1 MGRFLMKDVFVISAI
16 RTAVGRQRGYFREF
30 MAPELLACVLDESVN
45 SIKLDA
51 KEVDDVITGCV
62 YQIGEQ
68 GFNLA
73 RMAVLASN
81 LPETLGGITVN
92 RQCGSS
98 LSAIQIA
105 ASMIA
110 SGTHEVVIASGC
122 EIMSKYGIASDMNCT
137 LANGQNAGHPIGTF
151 YLNKYGIPSQI
162 DAAQAIARQWN
173 ITKEEC
179 QDFAVASHTKAHR
192 ATIEGRFKDEI
203 MKVSGLD
210 KDGNR
215 IECINDEPIRPG
227 TTREALDSLKV
238 LPGTDW
244 MTAGLSSPVTD
255 GASAMVL
262 MSGEKV
268 KQLGLTPLVR
278 VVASAVVGSD
288 PKLMLTGPITV
299 TPKVL
304 AKAGLTM
311 NDIDIFEVN
320 EAFAPIPLAWAKEL
334 KADMDKLNVNG
345 GALALGHP
353 VGNSGC
359 RLSVTAIHE
368 LLRRKGKYA
377 LVTLCTGGGQA
388 PATIFERI

>member
-1 MGRFLMKDVFVISAI
+1 MRDVFVVSAV
-16 RTAVGRQRGYFREF
+16 RTAVGKQKGYFRDF
-30 MAPELLACVLDESVN
+30 LAPELLALALNESIGRIDLDGD
-45 SIKLDA
+45 L
-51 KEVDDVITGCV
+51 VDDVITGCV

-73 RMAVLASN
+73 RMAVLASK
-81 LPETLGGITVN
+81 LPVTLGGITVN

-105 ASMIA
+105 AGMIG
-110 SGTHEVVIASGC
+110 SGTHDVIIASGC
-122 EIMSKYGIASDMNCT
+122 ELMTKYGIASDMNCT
-137 LANGQNAGHPIGTF
+137 LANGQHAGHPIGKF
-151 YLNKYGIPSQI
+151 YLDKYGIPSQT
-162 DAAQAIARQWN
+162 DAAQAIANRWK

-179 QDFAVASHTKAHR
+179 QDFAIASHKKAHN
-192 ATIEGRFKDEI
+192 AALEGRFAGEI
-203 MKVSGLD
+203 FPVKGLD
-210 KDGNR
+210 KDGNP
-215 IECINDEPIRPG
+215 INCMTDEPVRPG

-238 LPGTDW
+238 IPGTEW
-244 MTAGLSSPVTD
+244 MTAGLSSTVTD

-262 MSGEKV
+262 MSGLMANK
-268 KQLGLTPLVR
+268 LNLTPLAR
-278 VVASAVVGSD
+278 VVASAVTGSD
-288 PKLMLTGPITV
+288 PVLMLTGPISV

-304 AKAGLTM
+304 AKANLTM
-311 NDIDIFEVN
+311 DDIDIFEVN

-334 KADMDKLNVNG
+334 GADTDRLNVNG

-359 RLSVTAIHE
+359 RLSVTAVHE
-368 LLRRKGKYA
+368 LKRRNGKYA